1 MTEKDAAQQRA
12 VLARRLS
19 PHPTPADR
27 GAASS
32 SRGSY
37 ETGESSTAGSIVND
51 TAPFPSLDDP
61 TARRI
66 HSSSRSPREPENTNG
81 HYAKDARKPRPPRHR
96 SNGAFLLQDAIRKD
110 DDDDDDDDDD
120 ADQGPRL
127 RHVRNPPA
135 VRRTQDYG
143 KPSDKMGAS
152 TGRDAGLGIS
162 RLHSPPR
169 RNGNAS
175 PTHPTHNPTI
185 RKRDASNGRPLSG
198 SSFTPAATNPQLD
211 IDSAQIV
218 NMALNLSESRRQV
231 SRRIAPPHAV
241 PTLAQLPDA
250 TTGPNLKNHLQQ
262 QRRIS
267 RTRSPGPDRALTP
280 RLPSAGV
287 LSSPL
292 QATFDMGREGTFR
305 NHFTASTL
313 ARAQKAKEHLELMA
327 QYRRLLE
334 LVPPIQQ
341 PHHHPSRPTT
351 ASPPTSSGGIAK
363 IPTYGSSS
371 EGGVRLGRPYNPL
384 QYIRNRKVRARERKA
399 IDGDGQGFGDILKVA
414 DWVDEVAKWAA
425 TGQTSAEGCTLPP
438 FADADASERQNATQL
453 AANAN
458 KPRRPRL
465 DWVIDPADLLAD
477 AYWLEQDHHKQLIE
491 DRHWRRIFPQH
502 VDLHRPLSGQQNE
515 DYGSESGHTPGHKEN
530 EESLPAASDPRT
542 SNPKL
547 AKSDTDHS
555 TASARDRA
563 RQKLHDLTGHHHHHH
578 HRHSSSMHSH
588 HDWRHGKASS
598 DLSDSE
604 NEGRPKKERR
614 NRASTLTSSHQDILE
629 KQMLEMIAME
639 ARENG
644 SQKPQGSGY
653 VTPERNVGA
662 RSHPQSRQPSRK
674 PSIAEHSESDER
686 RSKEKPRF
694 TPVHLQRPTRSSLE
708 IPALGKRSSF
718 EVDSSLPNS
727 PDGVARGDPL
737 IPALG
742 GDLSA
747 ASSRANSPTRNPFS
761 KVRQIFRERSRERV
775 GDRISEEKSSAEHL
789 PSAPR
794 TPFEASPESSGERR
808 STDRRGSSRS
818 PPRKVVQRQTGES
831 HRSHR
836 SITSI
841 KLRSDEPGVRGIF
854 RGARIDNVIRGGVS
868 KIGDLIWRKE
878 SDTGDVPSEAEG
890 GTTTDESDTE
900 HRRGRKRGETPLSRT
915 ASARSQGVRQQ
926 NTKTYLDVMPAFEPA
941 SHDKLKHTQSEPV
954 NNLPDNSPPSA
965 SRKSPRFDRL
975 KPPRI
980 DIMSASPTSS
990 HGSAAKRLSD
1000 VSELES
1006 LSPGRVSGGVK
1017 EADKRFKPII
1027 TVPPFAPAGRPRSGS
1042 NRSRHWSISDHS
1054 PAPERAPMSK
1064 REIARLRALVLS
1076 SGIKAMEITRRAN
1089 EPHAVFAAR
1098 QTPSQNDVQVAN
1110 IFWPEV
1116 AKLSPDPDGVRSKA
1130 VPQTE
1135 LYQFAAKTLG
1145 SSIQCSG
1152 QEWQKRADVFVSDT
1166 VPALH
1171 RRVEDVR
1178 RRVAADLSAMTRA
1191 AADEADET
1199 SRDLTLGQRLKIKH
1213 TLDVIETM
1221 LRRRRRRFR
1230 WVRRA
1235 MWLAV
1240 EWVLV
1245 GFMWY
1250 VWFVVMI
1257 LRVFWG
1263 VGKGV
1268 VGAVRWLLWL

>member
-12 VLARRLS
+12 ILTRKLS
-19 PHPTPADR
+19 PHSMSGDR
-27 GAASS
+27 GS

-37 ETGESSTAGSIVND
+37 ETGESSASGSILND
-51 TAPFPSLDDP
+51 TTLLPSPDESSG
-61 TARRI
+61 RRPL
-66 HSSSRSPREPENTNG
+66 SSSLRDVEHTNG
-81 HYAKDARKPRPPRHR
+81 YHGKDARKQRAPRHR
-96 SNGAFLLQDAIRKD
+96 SNGAFLLQDAIRND
-110 DDDDDDDDDD
+110 EDSDG
-120 ADQGPRL
+120 DQGPRL
-127 RHVRNPPA
+127 RHVRNLPPS
-135 VRRTQDYG
+135 RRTKDFG
-143 KPSDKMGAS
+143 RTSDKSGSSA
-152 TGRDAGLGIS
+152 GREAGLG
-162 RLHSPPR
+162 LAGLDSPPR
-169 RNGNAS
+169 RNGDTS
-175 PTHPTHNPTI
+175 PTQPTHNLTV

-198 SSFTPAATNPQLD
+198 TSFTPAANPSLD

-231 SRRIAPPHAV
+231 SRRIAPPQAV
-241 PTLAQLPDA
+241 PTLAQLPDG
-250 TTGPNLKNHLQQ
+250 TTGANLKNHLQQ

-267 RTRSPGPDRALTP
+267 RTRSPGPDKALTP
-280 RLPSAGV
+280 RLPSTGI

-292 QATFDMGREGTFR
+292 QATFDMSREGTFR

-334 LVPPIQQ
+334 LVPPIQP
-341 PHHHPSRPTT
+341 PHHSRPTT
-351 ASPPTSSGGIAK
+351 ASPPTSSGGVARVS
-363 IPTYGSSS
+363 TYGSSDGS
-371 EGGVRLGRPYNPL
+371 VRLGRPYNPL

-399 IDGDGQGFGDILKVA
+399 IDGEGQGFGDIVKVA

-425 TGQTSAEGCTLPP
+425 TGQTSADGCTLPP
-438 FADADASERQNATQL
+438 FADADASERQNALQL
-453 AANAN
+453 AVNAN

-465 DWVIDPADLLAD
+465 DWIIDAADLLAD

-491 DRHWRRIFPQH
+491 DRHWRRIFPQN
-502 VDLHRPLSGQQNE
+502 VELHRPLSRQNE
-515 DYGSESGHTPGHKEN
+515 DYGSESGQTPGYREN
-530 EESLPAASDPRT
+530 EELWPTINPRT
-542 SNPKL
+542 SNSKL

-555 TASARDRA
+555 TGSARERA
-563 RQKLHDLTGHHHHHH
+563 RQKLHDLTGHHHHH
-578 HRHSSSMHSH
+578 RHSSSMHSH
-588 HDWRHGKASS
+588 QDWRHGKTSS

-604 NEGRPKKERR
+604 NEGKLKKEKR
-614 NRASTLTSSHQDILE
+614 NRTGTLTSSHQDILE
-629 KQMLEMIAME
+629 KQMLEMIAKE

-644 SQKPQGSGY
+644 PKKPNGSGY
-653 VTPERNVGA
+653 VTPEQNWGV
-662 RSHPQSRQPSRK
+662 RSHPQSRQHSRK
-674 PSIAEHSESDER
+674 ASITEVSEPDER
-686 RSKEKPRF
+686 KSKEKPRF
-694 TPVHLQRPTRSSLE
+694 TPLHLQRPTRSSLE
-708 IPALGKRSSF
+708 IPTPARRSSF

-727 PDGVARGDPL
+727 PDGAIRGDPF

-742 GDLSA
+742 GDLSPG
-747 ASSRANSPTRNPFS
+747 SSRANSPTRNPFS
-761 KVRQIFRERSRERV
+761 KVRQIFRERSKERI
-775 GDRISEEKSSAEHL
+775 GDRISEEKSSAEEL

-794 TPFEASPESSGERR
+794 TPFEASPESLGERK
-808 STDRRGSSRS
+808 STDRRGLSKS
-818 PPRKVVQRQTGES
+818 PSRKVVQRQTGES
-831 HRSHR
+831 HKSHR
-836 SITSI
+836 SVTSI

-854 RGARIDNVIRGGVS
+854 KGARIDNVIRGGVS
-868 KIGDLIWRKE
+868 KLGDLIWRKE
-878 SDTGDVPSEAEG
+878 SDNGDGLSEAE

-900 HRRGRKRGETPLSRT
+900 QRGRRRGETPLSRT
-915 ASARSQGVRQQ
+915 ASIRSQGMRQQ
-926 NTKTYLDVMPAFEPA
+926 NAKTYLDVMPTFESASHEKLRLTESEPA
-941 SHDKLKHTQSEPV
+941 
-954 NNLPDNSPPSA
+954 NLPDNSPPSA

-980 DIMSASPTSS
+980 DIMGASPTSS
-990 HGSAAKRLSD
+990 PGSAKRLSD
-1000 VSELES
+1000 VSEIEP
-1006 LSPGRVSGGVK
+1006 LSGGRVTGVK
-1017 EADKRFKPII
+1017 DADKRLNSII
-1027 TVPPFAPAGRPRSGS
+1027 TLSPFAPDGRPGS
-1042 NRSRHWSISDHS
+1042 AFNRSRHWSISDHS

-1064 REIARLRALVLS
+1064 REVARLRALVLS

-1089 EPHAVFAAR
+1089 EPHFVFADR
-1098 QTPSQNDVQVAN
+1098 QTPSQNDLQVAN
-1110 IFWPEV
+1110 VFWPEI
-1116 AKLSPDPDGVRSKA
+1116 AKFSPKPDSLRNKA

-1135 LYQFAAKTLG
+1135 LYQLAAKTLG
-1145 SSIQCSG
+1145 NSIQCSG
-1152 QEWQKRADVFVSDT
+1152 QEWQKTADLFVSNT

-1178 RRVAADLSAMTRA
+1178 RRVATDLSAMTRA

-1213 TLDVIETM
+1213 TLDVIEKM

-1263 VGKGV
+1263 IGQGA

>member
-12 VLARRLS
+12 LLARRLS
-19 PHPTPADR
+19 PHSVPGDR
-27 GAASS
+27 GSS

-37 ETGESSTAGSIVND
+37 ETGESSTAGSVVND
-51 TAPFPSLDDP
+51 TTLLPSFDES
-61 TARRI
+61 TGRRI
-66 HSSSRSPREPENTNG
+66 HSSNPREAENTNG
-81 HYAKDARKPRPPRHR
+81 FHGKDARKQRASRHR
-96 SNGAFLLQDAIRKD
+96 SNGAFLLQDAIRND
-110 DDDDDDDDDD
+110 DDSDG
-120 ADQGPRL
+120 DQAPRL
-127 RHVRNPPA
+127 RHVRNLPP
-135 VRRTQDYG
+135 VRRTQEYG
-143 KPSDKMGAS
+143 KASDKSGSS
-152 TGRDAGLGIS
+152 TGRDGGLDIS
-162 RLHSPPR
+162 PLDSPPR
-169 RNGNAS
+169 RNGDTS
-175 PTHPTHNPTI
+175 PMYPTHNPAAA

-198 SSFTPAATNPQLD
+198 SSFMSATNTPLD

-231 SRRIAPPHAV
+231 SRRIAPPQAV
-241 PTLAQLPDA
+241 PTLAHLPDA

-280 RLPSAGV
+280 RLPSTGI

-292 QATFDMGREGTFR
+292 QATFDMGREGSFR

-313 ARAQKAKEHLELMA
+313 ARVQKAKEHLELMA

-334 LVPPIQQ
+334 LVPPIQPPHQ
-341 PHHHPSRPTT
+341 HNHHHLLHHHHSRPTT
-351 ASPPTSSGGIAK
+351 ASPPASSGGIAK
-363 IPTYGSSS
+363 IPTYGSS
-371 EGGVRLGRPYNPL
+371 EGSVRLGRPYNPL

-399 IDGDGQGFGDILKVA
+399 IDGEGQGFGDIIKVA
-414 DWVDEVAKWAA
+414 DWVDEVARWAA
-425 TGQTSAEGCTLPP
+425 TGQTNAEGCTLPP

-465 DWVIDPADLLAD
+465 DWVIDAADLLAD

-491 DRHWRRIFPQH
+491 NRHWRRIFPQN
-502 VDLHRPLSGQQNE
+502 VDLHRPLSRQNGE
-515 DYGSESGHTPGHKEN
+515 YGSESGQTPGHKEN
-530 EESLPAASDPRT
+530 EESLPAGDPRT

-563 RQKLHDLTGHHHHHH
+563 RQKLHDLTGHHHH
-578 HRHSSSMHSH
+578 RHSSSMHSH
-588 HDWRHGKASS
+588 HEWRHGKASS

-604 NEGRPKKERR
+604 NEGKPKKEKR
-614 NRASTLTSSHQDILE
+614 NRAGTLTSSHQDILE

-644 SQKPQGSGY
+644 HQKPQGSGY
-653 VTPERNVGA
+653 VTPERNVGD
-662 RSHPQSRQPSRK
+662 RSHPQSRQHSRK
-674 PSIAEHSESDER
+674 PSIADFSESDER
-686 RSKEKPRF
+686 KSKEKPRF
-694 TPVHLQRPTRSSLE
+694 TPVHLQRQTRASLE
-708 IPALGKRSSF
+708 IPTTLGGRGSF

-727 PDGVARGDPL
+727 PDGAARGDPF

-747 ASSRANSPTRNPFS
+747 ASSRGNSPTRNPFT
-761 KVRQIFRERSRERV
+761 KVRQIFRERSRERA
-775 GDRISEEKSSAEHL
+775 GDRISEEKSSAEYL

-818 PPRKVVQRQTGES
+818 PPPRKVVQRQTGES
-831 HRSHR
+831 HKSHR

-868 KIGDLIWRKE
+868 KLGDLIWRKE
-878 SDTGDVPSEAEG
+878 SDIGDVPSEAEG
-890 GTTTDESDTE
+890 TTTDDSDTE
-900 HRRGRKRGETPLSRT
+900 QRGRKRGETPLSRT
-915 ASARSQGVRQQ
+915 ASIRSQGMRQQ
-926 NTKTYLDVMPAFEPA
+926 NPKTYLDVMPAFEPT
-941 SHDKLKHTQSEPV
+941 SQDKLRHTQSEPLD
-954 NNLPDNSPPSA
+954 LPDNSPPSA

-990 HGSAAKRLSD
+990 NGSAAKRLSD
-1000 VSELES
+1000 VSELEP
-1006 LSPGRVSGGVK
+1006 LSGGRIPGVK

-1027 TVPPFAPAGRPRSGS
+1027 TVSPFAPNGRPRSGS
-1042 NRSRHWSISDHS
+1042 NRSRHWSISDYS

-1089 EPHAVFAAR
+1089 EPHAVFADR

-1110 IFWPEV
+1110 IFWPEI
-1116 AKLSPDPDGVRSKA
+1116 AKLSPDPDGVRKKA

-1135 LYQFAAKTLG
+1135 LYQFAATTLG
-1145 SSIQCSG
+1145 SSIRCSG
-1152 QEWQKRADVFVSDT
+1152 QEWQKTADLFVSDT
-1166 VPALH
+1166 VPSLH

-1178 RRVAADLSAMTRA
+1178 RRVATDLSAMTRA

>member
-1 MTEKDAAQQRA
+1 MTEKDAAAQQRA
-12 VLARRLS
+12 VLTRRLS
-19 PHPTPADR
+19 PHSMPGDR
-27 GAASS
+27 GSS

-37 ETGESSTAGSIVND
+37 ETGESSAAGSILND
-51 TAPFPSLDDP
+51 TTLLSSPDESSG
-61 TARRI
+61 RRI
-66 HSSSRSPREPENTNG
+66 HSSSPRDADNANG
-81 HYAKDARKPRPPRHR
+81 YHGKDAKKQRAPRHR
-96 SNGAFLLQDAIRKD
+96 SNGAFLLQDAIRND
-110 DDDDDDDDDD
+110 DDSDG
-120 ADQGPRL
+120 DQAPPRL
-127 RHVRNPPA
+127 RHVRNLPP
-135 VRRTQDYG
+135 VRRTKDYG
-143 KPSDKMGAS
+143 KASDKPGTS
-152 TGRDAGLGIS
+152 TGREAGLGIA
-162 RLHSPPR
+162 RLESPPR
-169 RNGNAS
+169 RNGNTS
-175 PTHPTHNPTI
+175 PTQPAHNLTI

-198 SSFTPAATNPQLD
+198 SIFTPATNPTLD

-231 SRRIAPPHAV
+231 SRRIAPPQAV
-241 PTLAQLPDA
+241 PTLAQLPDG
-250 TTGPNLKNHLQQ
+250 TTGANLKNHLQQ

-280 RLPSAGV
+280 RLPSTGI

-292 QATFDMGREGTFR
+292 QATFDMSREGTFR

-313 ARAQKAKEHLELMA
+313 SRAQKAKEHLELMA

-334 LVPPIQQ
+334 LVPPIQAR
-341 PHHHPSRPTT
+341 HHHSRPTT
-351 ASPPTSSGGIAK
+351 VSPPTSSGGIAR
-363 IPTYGSSS
+363 IPTYGSSDGS
-371 EGGVRLGRPYNPL
+371 VRLGRPYNPL

-399 IDGDGQGFGDILKVA
+399 IDGEGQGFGDMVKVA

-425 TGQTSAEGCTLPP
+425 TGQTSADGCTLPP
-438 FADADASERQNATQL
+438 FADADASERQNAAQL

-465 DWVIDPADLLAD
+465 DWVVDAADLLAD
-477 AYWLEQDHHKQLIE
+477 VYWLEQDHHKQLIE
-491 DRHWRRIFPQH
+491 DRHWRRIFPQN
-502 VDLHRPLSGQQNE
+502 VDLHRPLSRQNE
-515 DYGSESGHTPGHKEN
+515 DHGSESGQMPGHKEN
-530 EESLPAASDPRT
+530 EESLPASDPRT

-547 AKSDTDHS
+547 SKSDTDHS
-555 TASARDRA
+555 TASTRDRA
-563 RQKLHDLTGHHHHHH
+563 RQKLHDLTGHHHH
-578 HRHSSSMHSH
+578 RHSSSVHSH
-588 HDWRHGKASS
+588 HDWRHGKAPS

-604 NEGRPKKERR
+604 NEGKPKKEKRS
-614 NRASTLTSSHQDILE
+614 RAGTLTSSHQDILE
-629 KQMLEMIAME
+629 KQMLDMIAKE

-644 SQKPQGSGY
+644 PKKPLGSGY
-653 VTPERNVGA
+653 VTPERNVGVT
-662 RSHPQSRQPSRK
+662 SHPQSRQHSRK
-674 PSIAEHSESDER
+674 PSTAEYSESDER
-686 RSKEKPRF
+686 KSKEKARF
-694 TPVHLQRPTRSSLE
+694 TPLHLQRPTRSSLD
-708 IPALGKRSSF
+708 IPMLGRRSSF

-727 PDGVARGDPL
+727 PDGAARGDPF

-747 ASSRANSPTRNPFS
+747 GSSRANSPTRNPFS

-775 GDRISEEKSSAEHL
+775 GDRISEEKLSVEYL

-818 PPRKVVQRQTGES
+818 PPRRVVQRQTGES
-831 HRSHR
+831 HKSHR
-836 SITSI
+836 SVTSI
-841 KLRSDEPGVRGIF
+841 KLRSDEAGVRGIF
-854 RGARIDNVIRGGVS
+854 KGARIDNVIRGGVS
-868 KIGDLIWRKE
+868 KLGDLIWRKE
-878 SDTGDVPSEAEG
+878 SDVGDAPPSEAE

-900 HRRGRKRGETPLSRT
+900 QRGRRRGETPLSRT
-915 ASARSQGVRQQ
+915 ASIRSQGMRQQ
-926 NTKTYLDVMPAFEPA
+926 NAKTYLDVMPTFEPA
-941 SHDKLKHTQSEPV
+941 SHDKLKHTQSEPLQ
-954 NNLPDNSPPSA
+954 LPDNSPPSA
-965 SRKSPRFDRL
+965 SHKSPRFDRL

-980 DIMSASPTSS
+980 DIRSASPTSS
-990 HGSAAKRLSD
+990 HGSTKRLSD
-1000 VSELES
+1000 VSEMEP
-1006 LSPGRVSGGVK
+1006 LSAGRVPGLR

-1027 TVPPFAPAGRPRSGS
+1027 AVPPFTPVGRPRSGS
-1042 NRSRHWSISDHS
+1042 NRSRHWSISDRS

-1064 REIARLRALVLS
+1064 REVARLRALVLS

-1089 EPHAVFAAR
+1089 EPHHVFAER
-1098 QTPSQNDVQVAN
+1098 QTLSQNDVQVAN
-1110 IFWPEV
+1110 IFWPEI
-1116 AKLSPDPDGVRSKA
+1116 AKLSPDPGSVRSKA

-1135 LYQFAAKTLG
+1135 LYQVAAKALG
-1145 SSIQCSG
+1145 GSIQCSG
-1152 QEWQKRADVFVSDT
+1152 QEWQKTADLFVSDT

-1178 RRVAADLSAMTRA
+1178 RRVATDLSAMTRA

-1213 TLDVIETM
+1213 TLDVIEKM

-1257 LRVFWG
+1257 LRVFLG
-1263 VGKGV
+1263 VGQGV
-1268 VGAVRWLLWL
+1268 VGAVKWLLWL